1 MDINIFSVDD
11 LTDDD
16 LKRLMDKY
24 HEKQTRY
31 ELKMNE
37 ATERNQKII
46 NLIYQEQARRFINKN
61 VQMFRESR
69 MDTTLY

>member
-16 LKRLMDKY
+16 LIRLMDKY

-46 NLIYQEQARRFINKN
+46 NLIYQEQARRLINKN

>member
-1 MDINIFSVDD
+1 MDTIYSVND
-11 LTDDD
+11 LSDDD

-31 ELKMNE
+31 DLKMNE
-37 ATERNQKII
+37 ATERNKKII
-46 NLIYQEQARRFINKN
+46 NMIYQEQATRLINKN

-69 MDTTLY
+69 MDLSKD